1 MHTQSNSTTEQ
12 VAPKIEFAEPSV
24 FLPKGRIG
32 VLSMLFRWT
41 LWFLAMLFAG
51 FVLRYVPESARD
63 VVSGV
68 ISYSAWALI
77 IITAIKR
84 GHDMGYSAWGVIIL
98 LLLPFLLLLPGDKQP
113 NQFGPV
119 PTRKL

>member
-1 MHTQSNSTTEQ
+1 
-12 VAPKIEFAEPSV
+12 
-24 FLPKGRIG
+24 
-32 VLSMLFRWT
+32 MLFRWT
-41 LWFLAMLFAG
+41 LWFLTMLFTG

-68 ISYSAWALI
+68 ISFSAWVLI

-98 LLLPFLLLLPGDKQP
+98 LLLPFLLLLPGDTQP
-113 NQFGPV
+113 NQYGPV